1 MRLILLL
8 IVCVLCFYKTSFSQN
23 LDYKWINSIN
33 QISETRG
40 FSKVISHNTTEVAFV
55 TPITLS
61 VIALIQNDDEMLKD
75 GLYILASNIFIA
87 GFVTQ
92 STKSIVNRQ
101 RPFAAYPEDITQYDF
116 TVGRSHSFPSGHT
129 SLAFA
134 SATALS
140 IKYPRWYVV
149 VPSYLWACSVGYS
162 RMNLGVHYPS
172 DVVVG
177 AAVGAGSA
185 YLTYLFN
192 EWFWEKAGNKRIL
205 PDKKAKAEVWF

>member
-8 IVCVLCFYKTSFSQN
+8 TVCILFFYKMSFSQN
-23 LDYKWINSIN
+23 TDFRWIRSLN
-33 QISETRG
+33 QIDETRG
-40 FSKVISHNTTEVAFV
+40 FSKVISHSTTEVAFV
-55 TPITLS
+55 APVALS
-61 VIALIQNDDEMLKD
+61 VVALIQNDDEMLKD
-75 GLYILASNIFIA
+75 GIYILASNIIIT

-92 STKSIVNRQ
+92 SIKSIANRQ
-101 RPFAAYPEDITQYDF
+101 RPFAAYPDDITQYDF
-116 TVGRSHSFPSGHT
+116 TVGRGRSFPSGHT

-140 IKYPRWYVV
+140 LKYPQWYIV
-149 VPSYLWACSVGYS
+149 VPSYFWACSVGYS

-172 DVVVG
+172 DVAVG
-177 AAVGAGSA
+177 AVIGAGSA

-205 PDKKAKAEVWF
+205 SDKKAKAEVWY